1 MLIHTYVK
9 KLILQAQY
17 FGPKGQRRL
26 HALISAPLFLLSIIS
41 NFYFLM
47 GTEIGNIFMHKG
59 FMSWPIG
66 TPIILFFMYCGAQT
80 SIEAKNY
87 ELMVL
92 TKIDS

>member
-1 MLIHTYVK
+1 MLMCK
-9 KLILQAQY
+9 KSILQEKY

-26 HALISAPLFLLSIIS
+26 HALISAPLFLLSINS

-47 GTEIGNIFMHKG
+47 GSEIGNIFMKNG

-92 TKIDS
+92 TKIES